1 MLRGGKQ
8 SKTRSL
14 QSQVSEKGEIFSEFS
29 ERGQNVG
36 LYKTRFSFRKGH
48 FAMGPKRD
56 PNSRT
61 VRTKLLERHAFVIL
75 TRA

>member
-1 MLRGGKQ
+1 MNILDPFFTKPGFRKRRDFLGVFGTWAKCG
-8 SKTRSL
+8 SL
-14 QSQVSEKGEIFSEFS
+14 QNEV
-29 ERGQNVG
+29 
-36 LYKTRFSFRKGH
+36 SFRKGH

-56 PNSRT
+56 PNSQT